1 MGRRMARTKA
11 KPAKRPAKAAKR
23 PRKAGGATNLRSRAA
38 ASSPKPRANP
48 GSAGRAGASLATR
61 GMGRGGH
68 RLAEAFD
75 AVERLPAL
83 AESRARLEH
92 LISKGGA
99 SQDEI
104 SDAVESDPALTIA
117 VLRGASAAGR
127 GKIRIGG
134 IPAAVELLTPQGV
147 GIATNALD
155 TYELFDA
162 RGPWQGALEGF
173 RRHSVGTR
181 HAAERI
187 AALARLPSAD
197 ELALA
202 ALLHDVGRMVLMQ
215 LYPGYAD
222 LLAASALPE
231 DAVQAERR
239 ELGVDHALVGGVL
252 VRRWGITP
260 HVGSAV
266 ERHHA
271 QDPDEMAAAVG
282 LADLVTHHGQGDQI
296 SPDRLDL
303 LASRCGLGPERAR
316 TLLYEFPYV
325 AGKRRRSSEPCPLS
339 GRELDALRGLAEGKV
354 YKEIAD
360 ELSLS
365 ASTVRT
371 HLHNVYRKI
380 GAVDRAQAVLI
391 ARDRNW
397 I

>member
-1 MGRRMARTKA
+1 MARTKA
-11 KPAKRPAKAAKR
+11 KTAKQ
-23 PRKAGGATNLRSRAA
+23 PRKGAGKASSSGNSRGPAEAAPKRRSASRGAGATA
-38 ASSPKPRANP
+38 AS
-48 GSAGRAGASLATR
+48 GAPLGTR
-61 GMGRGGH
+61 GVGRGGH
-68 RLAEAFD
+68 RLAEAFE

-83 AESRARLEH
+83 VDARERLER
-92 LISKGGA
+92 LITKGG
-99 SQDEI
+99 SSLDEI
-104 SDAVESDPALTIA
+104 SDAVESDAALAIA
-117 VLRGASAAGR
+117 VLRGASAANHGR
-127 GKIRIGG
+127 TRIGG
-134 IPAAVELLTPQGV
+134 VPAAVEVLTPKGV

-155 TYELFDA
+155 TYEFFESGG
-162 RGPWQGALEGF
+162 RWHGALERF
-173 RRHSVGTR
+173 RRHAVATR

-202 ALLHDVGRMVLMQ
+202 ALLHDVGRLVLVQ
-215 LYPGYAD
+215 LYPGYAE
-222 LLAASALPE
+222 LLATSNTPQ
-231 DAVQAERR
+231 DRVQAERR

-252 VRRWGITP
+252 VRRWGLAP
-260 HVGSAV
+260 LVGSSI

-282 LADLVTHHGQGDQI
+282 LADLIAHHSQGDPI
-296 SPDRLDL
+296 SPDRLDA
-303 LASRCGLGPERAR
+303 LAVRCGLGADRVRA
-316 TLLYEFPYV
+316 LLYEFPYV
-325 AGKRRRSSEPCPLS
+325 SGQRRRSSEPCPLS

>member
-1 MGRRMARTKA
+1 MARTKSKTTRQPA
-11 KPAKRPAKAAKR
+11 KPRGKATASGNSRPGGSSAKRRPAK
-23 PRKAGGATNLRSRAA
+23 PRAA
-38 ASSPKPRANP
+38 RPGAAS
-48 GSAGRAGASLATR
+48 GAPLGAR

-68 RLAEAFD
+68 RLAEAFE

-83 AESRARLEH
+83 RDARERLKR
-92 LISKGGA
+92 LIAKGGA
-99 SQDEI
+99 SLDEI
-104 SDAVESDPALTIA
+104 SDAVESDAALTIA
-117 VLRGASAAGR
+117 VLRGAAAASR
-127 GKIRIGG
+127 DRTRIGG
-134 IPAAVELLTPQGV
+134 VPAAVEVLTPQGV
-147 GIATNALD
+147 GIATNAIE
-155 TYELFDA
+155 TYEFFESGG
-162 RGPWQGALEGF
+162 RWQGALERF
-173 RRHSVGTR
+173 RRHSVATR

-187 AALARLPSAD
+187 ASLARLPSTD

-202 ALLHDVGRMVLMQ
+202 ALLHDVGRLVLAQ
-215 LYPGYAD
+215 LYPGYAE
-222 LLAASALPE
+222 LLASSATPQ
-231 DAVQAERR
+231 DRVAAERR

-252 VRRWGITP
+252 VRRWSVAP
-260 HVGSAV
+260 QVGAAV

-271 QDPDEMAAAVG
+271 QDPDEMAAAIG
-282 LADLVTHHGQGDQI
+282 LADLIAHQSQGAAI

-303 LASRCGLGPERAR
+303 LAERCGLGADRAR
-316 TLLYEFPYV
+316 ALLYEFPHV
-325 AGKRRRSSEPCPLS
+325 SGQRRRSSEPCPLS
-339 GRELDALRGLAEGKV
+339 GRELDALRGLADGKV